1 MDSPCIKQTVCKVL
15 KIFQYGKYLVAYVLK
30 SYNGG
35 LWKWAQKGNDNAADA
50 QAGFR
55 HCYSYGTKMFS
66 LDVAHSMLHL
76 GKSGLILENKI

>member
-1 MDSPCIKQTVCKVL
+1 MTASLCFKSCKDSGL
-15 KIFQYGKYLVAYVLK
+15 LK

-66 LDVAHSMLHL
+66 LDVAHFMLHL